1 MVMTRGM
8 DNNSITYGLPAGFS
22 NNKETSLI
30 LNKISFFYSTRPTLD
45 QKMKDELV
53 FVASFP

>member
-1 MVMTRGM
+1 MTRGM
-8 DNNSITYGLPAGFS
+8 DNNSITYGLPAEFS